1 MKKPSVLYYYI
12 LPTLPFTICQPKPS
26 AEGMIVVAE
35 CKITKECLELALL
48 MWIINASLRGGIVTV
63 QHCGAEPFQKLVV
76 TQYVDIDLSLIYL
89 Y

>member
-1 MKKPSVLYYYI
+1 
-12 LPTLPFTICQPKPS
+12 
-26 AEGMIVVAE
+26 MIVVAE

-76 TQYVDIDLSLIYL
+76 MQFVDIDLPLIYL
-89 Y
+89 YREDTWNVPVSYFSLNVVSK